1 MLHLDVI
8 GERGSE
14 EDEDK
19 ESKQSWLNSYRS
31 LEKLSESGTVGGVWL
46 MKAFNKILKTSKIL
60 DNLRNSL
67 IP

>member
-8 GERGSE
+8 GEGGSE

-31 LEKLSESGTVGGVWL
+31 WMSKLKSCTKYWALNLIDTVFSSAIGCL
-46 MKAFNKILKTSKIL
+46 SMIN
-60 DNLRNSL
+60 
-67 IP
+67 